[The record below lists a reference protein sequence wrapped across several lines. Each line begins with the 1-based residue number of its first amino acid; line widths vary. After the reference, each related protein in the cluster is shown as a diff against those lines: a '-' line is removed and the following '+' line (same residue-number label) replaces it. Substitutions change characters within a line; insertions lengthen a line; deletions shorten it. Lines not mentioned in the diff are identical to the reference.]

1 MESIN
6 SEFETLSYHNVCKFN
21 KFGFCK
27 FRDCC
32 KFKHVNELCQEASCD
47 ILQCLK
53 RHPREC
59 RYHQELRGC
68 NFGKLCCFRH
78 SYNTADSKAD
88 AAKIQSLSERV
99 SMLQLLFNEKCQE
112 ITIVNEK
119 LDKQENLTNKLGA
132 FEVKLE
138 DAVKRCQENGDNMYV
153 LLHSVDD
160 LERAM
165 KLVQVQ
171 IGQHAPRQ
179 IVCNFCGKLF
189 PTDPALRTHLIN
201 EHRF

>member
-1 MESIN
+1 M
-6 SEFETLSYHNVCKFN
+6 VK
-21 KFGFCK
+21 
-27 FRDCC
+27 
-32 KFKHVNELCQEASCD
+32 
-47 ILQCLK
+47 
-53 RHPREC
+53 
-59 RYHQELRGC
+59 
-68 NFGKLCCFRH
+68 
-78 SYNTADSKAD
+78 
-88 AAKIQSLSERV
+88 
-99 SMLQLLFNEKCQE
+99 EKY
-112 ITIVNEK
+112 I
-119 LDKQENLTNKLGA
+119 TNKLEA

-171 IGQHAPRQ
+171 IGQHASRQ
-179 IVCNFCGKLF
+179 IVCNFCRKLF